1 MQSPILFIV
10 GLHNNNLS
18 VDLASRIESVRDSL
32 LNLWFI
38 SPIPDPSAL
47 VKPSTLFNIKSITA
61 RRILNDLNKNNSSL
75 WSSRHPEST

>member
-1 MQSPILFIV
+1 V